1 MFDKLNQIR
10 KIREVQKQLAKER
23 SEIEKEGTKVAING
37 NLQIEEISL
46 NPELDKEKQEEILKE
61 CLNEAVKEMQQK
73 MAQSLGGL
81 M

>member
-10 KIREVQKQLAKER
+10 KIKEAQKQLAKEK
-23 SEIEKEGTKVAING
+23 SEIEKEGTRAVVNG

-46 NPELDKEKQEEILKE
+46 NPELEKGKQEEVLKD
-61 CLNEAVKEMQQK
+61 CLNDAVKEIQQK

>member
-10 KIREVQKQLAKER
+10 KIKEAQKQLAKEK
-23 SEIEKEGTKVAING
+23 SEARKEGVKVVLNG

-46 NPELDKEKQEEILKE
+46 NPELDKESQERVLKE
-61 CLNEAVKEMQQK
+61 CFNEAVKEMQQK
-73 MAQSLGGL
+73 MARSLGNI

>member
-10 KIREVQKQLAKER
+10 KIKEAQKQLATEK
-23 SEIEKEGTKVAING
+23 SEIEKEGTRAVVNG

-46 NPELDKEKQEEILKE
+46 NPKLEKGRQEEVLKE
-61 CLNEAVKEMQQK
+61 CLNDAVKEIQQK